1 MEAEARYTWVGAA
14 VIALLAA
21 LVGGLLWLKGSGNEA
36 GFQRYAIHFERQ
48 ALDGLEV
55 GAEVTLRGIRIGR
68 VVDYALADDKLNR
81 VRVEVRLDLRA
92 PVRTNTVA
100 VISRNYVTGI
110 AGIALV
116 TREPPGPPLTQVP
129 EGETYPL
136 IAEGRSEI
144 DDVASRVGQVGDKI
158 SFALS
163 AVNQLL
169 SADNRET
176 AMATVRSLRDLS
188 VGLQERLSALDRTL
202 GRLDT
207 AAGSVGGAAG
217 RLGQAGE
224 RAAVVAERAGEQ
236 VGLTLTEAERTLAQ
250 ARLAIAQIAAAGQ
263 QGVELGL
270 AVHAAGLEV
279 APAAGVRNVQVGI
292 APQRQRRHPVGGG
305 GQVALVER
313 EVRAD
318 VVGHRTLDSRAACA
332 HRAGVE
338 QPCQRMCRW
347 RFDLGGRLTQGRAP
361 ARRARPGV
369 RVPRVKRWF

>member
-236 VGLTLTEAERTLAQ
+236 VGLTLTEAERTRAQ

-263 QGVELGL
+263 TVQQE
-270 AVHAAGLEV
+270 AA
-279 APAAGVRNVQVGI
+279 AA
-292 APQRQRRHPVGGG
+292 
-305 GQVALVER
+305 
-313 EVRAD
+313 
-318 VVGHRTLDSRAACA
+318 
-332 HRAGVE
+332 
-338 QPCQRMCRW
+338 
-347 RFDLGGRLTQGRAP
+347 
-361 ARRARPGV
+361 ARRLEGSATQIDHRLDAAVAELRLSTESATRALDGLRNPRLMLLGPSPSQLGPGEQL
-369 RVPRVKRWF
+369 P

>member
-188 VGLQERLSALDRTL
+188 VGLQERLSALDCIL
-202 GRLDT
+202 GRLDIV
-207 AAGSVGGAAG
+207 AGSVGGAAG
-217 RLGQAGE
+217 RLG
-224 RAAVVAERAGEQ
+224 
-236 VGLTLTEAERTLAQ
+236 
-250 ARLAIAQIAAAGQ
+250 
-263 QGVELGL
+263 
-270 AVHAAGLEV
+270 
-279 APAAGVRNVQVGI
+279 
-292 APQRQRRHPVGGG
+292 
-305 GQVALVER
+305 
-313 EVRAD
+313 
-318 VVGHRTLDSRAACA
+318 
-332 HRAGVE
+332 
-338 QPCQRMCRW
+338 
-347 RFDLGGRLTQGRAP
+347 
-361 ARRARPGV
+361 
-369 RVPRVKRWF
+369 

>member
-176 AMATVRSLRDLS
+176 AMACATSPWACRNACR
-188 VGLQERLSALDRTL
+188 RW
-202 GRLDT
+202 T
-207 AAGSVGGAAG
+207 AHWAGWTPRPAA
-217 RLGQAGE
+217 
-224 RAAVVAERAGEQ
+224 RAAR
-236 VGLTLTEAERTLAQ
+236 
-250 ARLAIAQIAAAGQ
+250 
-263 QGVELGL
+263 
-270 AVHAAGLEV
+270 
-279 APAAGVRNVQVGI
+279 PAAWVRPAN
-292 APQRQRRHPVGGG
+292 APRSWPSVP
-305 GQVALVER
+305 A
-313 EVRAD
+313 
-318 VVGHRTLDSRAACA
+318 SRWA
-332 HRAGVE
+332 
-338 QPCQRMCRW
+338 
-347 RFDLGGRLTQGRAP
+347 
-361 ARRARPGV
+361 
-369 RVPRVKRWF
+369 